1 MSLFFL
7 LLLSFRLMYV
17 GDWHLEKGG
26 DDAASASGSVQ
37 RRKILRADDSW
48 GTIRRDVTNQYW
60 WVVHRFVMS
69 ITVQI
74 YERVTWWL
82 TGQRPS
88 LSLSLFFL
96 MGGSRIFACC
106 DCPCTPE
113 SGRIA
118 FAGPDIHLWRQKA
131 FQYYYISVPMEILC
145 RGLPPKFSFRLIIGS
160 TPFCFLFGF

>member
-88 LSLSLFFL
+88 LSLSLSSSWWADPAY
-96 MGGSRIFACC
+96 SRAVTAHALPNLEELLLLAQISIFGVKKHSNIITFPFRWRYYAAACRQNFH
-106 DCPCTPE
+106 
-113 SGRIA
+113 SG
-118 FAGPDIHLWRQKA
+118 W
-131 FQYYYISVPMEILC
+131 
-145 RGLPPKFSFRLIIGS
+145 
-160 TPFCFLFGF
+160 

>member
-1 MSLFFL
+1 MGHDTSGRDQ
-7 LLLSFRLMYV
+7 SILM
-17 GDWHLEKGG
+17 GG
-26 DDAASASGSVQ
+26 SSV
-37 RRKILRADDSW
+37 RHVYYRADLRA
-48 GTIRRDVTNQYW
+48 RDVMTD
-60 WVVHRFVMS
+60 
-69 ITVQI
+69 
-74 YERVTWWL
+74 
-82 TGQRPS
+82 RPTALS